1 MGNEIE
7 EMEVGGA
14 MSGVRRGLALVSVL
28 LAVMAA
34 WTMGALGQATTTVQ
48 DTVYLADGS
57 TAAGTVLVSWSGF
70 TTAVG
75 QVIAAGTTSAT
86 LGAGGVLTIALVP
99 NADVTP
105 TGSYYTAVFHLS
117 DGTTS
122 RQYWVIPAVAA
133 GGAPVKLAAIE
144 NQVLPQSVA
153 MQTVSKSYVDNAIA
167 QAQSGF
173 PTGSTTYVPTTGG
186 TMTGP
191 LVLPGDPVSSSQA
204 ADKNYVDNNVASI
217 ASGLGGKVSTLP
229 AGTQV
234 VGQPAGTQLEVNHLN
249 GELYASQYVNG
260 VGNNGIANAL
270 ASTDCTSGCRVKVEP
285 SYGGTDQVNAASVA
299 SNGAVVDAR
308 GGSEAVTVVNPLGIG
323 TSLSAGESLAQVDT
337 LSSPEMEALRPGAF
351 GIGAEALTLSTEAAA
366 GGSDQFPQN
375 VEKVPYGKTTYGVLS
390 LTGNYNTQGQHVQLN
405 NIVNCYSVGDCLAGG
420 QFITSSGGYRD
431 NSDEGTHPYDLQVSE
446 DSRVFEGDGRFL
458 IDLNPAKTI
467 STGYVSAGGKTVE
480 AYASFT
486 GTSFPLSVFLET
498 SQAATSQPANLA
510 PGTVT
515 LAIATSGVTAGFA
528 TSTGGLAA
536 SGVACVADPL
546 GGTFETANYSVV
558 DATHVKLTL
567 NKVHAV
573 GSVIAVGG
581 LCGYGLEQKVD
592 TMNGIRQ
599 VFPILGAFDATDV
612 YYVDGGGTTVV
623 GRQGNGSTSAYLN
636 LSLGIAS
643 ISRSG
648 NVVTVTTASTLPE
661 DVNGVTLTVS
671 GVADSSYNGS
681 FAVATTGANTLT
693 YANTGANST
702 SSGGT
707 VADVTGSYAMYP
719 MAEVLSVANPGN
731 RQIDGTFL
739 LAANT
744 VAWAAGDAIE
754 EPHFYQQYVN
764 LDTELDTQYVPRPIE
779 YTQAGKLYQGN
790 VGPGLRG
797 WQVTNAVPATSYLGG
812 GGTHTAPDDA
822 YVVSGPWQN
831 DFEVDAGLQ
840 SVIYAHCNLHGCNR
854 WDSGY
859 NLFMMDTPTSRD
871 ALSYQPQSS
880 TATWYLSGVPYSFSP
895 AAFSAGT
902 INVGTL
908 NATTIN
914 GGISAASI
922 NSGTINAARLP
933 LFGASGTTHAAGA
946 VPDPGA
952 TSGATRFLRE
962 DGTWNVPSGGSSGGA
977 AGGDLSGNYPNPT
990 VAAVHATSGTVDGV
1004 TIGATTPRPGN
1015 FTTGSF
1021 TAPTTINTGAIA
1033 ENGSLSLISTN
1044 LLTSPLLVQGG
1055 EATVNIFKD
1064 ATPTKASS
1072 FGFSVPGSGVVGN
1085 DFQFSTYNGTAWA
1098 GRMTIVNATG
1108 NVGIGA
1114 TNPASLLSV
1123 GSASQFQVDS
1133 AGDIAAA
1140 ANGTFSGTV
1149 ASAQYLGPL
1158 TAPSGSCPTAGA
1170 WVFSQ
1175 DGHATFCASGTWV
1188 TKI

>member
-1 MGNEIE
+1 
-7 EMEVGGA
+7 

-70 TTAVG
+70 TTAGG
-75 QVIAAGTTSAT
+75 QVIAAGSTSAV
-86 LGAGGVLTIALVP
+86 LGAGGALTIALAP
-99 NADVTP
+99 NANVTP
-105 TGSYYTAVFHLS
+105 IGSYYTAVFHLS

-122 RQYWVIPAVAA
+122 RQYWVIPAVAT

-144 NQVLPQSVA
+144 SQVLPLSVA
-153 MQTVSKSYVDNAIA
+153 MQTVSKSYVDTAIA

-173 PTGSTTYVPTTGG
+173 PAGGSTYVPTAGG
-186 TMTGP
+186 TMTGA
-191 LVLPGDPVSSSQA
+191 LVLPGDPVSPNQA
-204 ADKNYVDNNVASI
+204 ADKNYVDSNVASI

-229 AGTQV
+229 AATQV

-249 GELYASQYVNG
+249 GELYASQYANG
-260 VGNNGIANAL
+260 TGNNGIANAL
-270 ASTDCTSGCRVKVEP
+270 ASPDCTSGCRLKVEP
-285 SYGGTDQVNAASVA
+285 SYGGTDQVNASSVV
-299 SNGAVVDAR
+299 SGGAVVDAR
-308 GGSEAVTVVNPLGIG
+308 GGSEAVTVVNPLGTG
-323 TSLSAGESLAQVDT
+323 TSLSAGASLAQVET
-337 LSSPEMEALRPGAF
+337 LSSPQILQLRPGSY
-351 GIGAEALTLSTEAAA
+351 GIGAEALVLSTEAAA
-366 GGSDQFPQN
+366 GGSNQFPQN
-375 VEKVPYGKTTYGVLS
+375 LETLPYGKSTYGVLS

-405 NIVNCYSVGDCLAGG
+405 NVVNCYSVGDCLAGG

-446 DSRVFEGDGRFL
+446 DSRVFEGVCAGGCTAGSTDLNLTVSTNAGTQGDGRFL

-467 STGYVSAGGKTVE
+467 SGGYISGGAKTIE

-486 GTSFPLSVFLET
+486 GTNFPVSALLAT
-498 SQAATSQPANLA
+498 AQAATSQPGNLA
-510 PGTVT
+510 PGAVT
-515 LAIATSGVTAGFA
+515 LAIETGGAPAGFA
-528 TSTGGLAA
+528 TSTAGLAA
-536 SGVACVADPL
+536 NGVACVADPG
-546 GGTFETANYSVV
+546 GGTFETASYSVV

-567 NKVHAV
+567 NKVHASGTV
-573 GSVIAVGG
+573 VAVGG

-599 VFPILGAFDATDV
+599 VFPIIGSFDATDV
-612 YYVDGGGTTVV
+612 YYADGGGTTVV

-636 LSLGIAS
+636 VSLGVAA
-643 ISRSG
+643 ISRSA
-648 NVVTVTTASTLPE
+648 NVVTVTTANALPE
-661 DVNGVTLTVS
+661 DLNGVTLTVS

-681 FAVATTGANTLT
+681 YTVTTTGAKTLT

-719 MAEVLSVANPGN
+719 MAEVLSVANPAN

-754 EPHFYQQYVN
+754 EPHFYQQYVTV
-764 LDTELDTQYVPRPIE
+764 DTELDTQYVPRPIE
-779 YTQAGKLYQGN
+779 YAQAGKQYLGN

-797 WQVTNAVPATSYLGG
+797 WQVTNAVPVSSYLGA
-812 GGTHTAPDDA
+812 GGTHTAPDDG
-822 YVVSGPWQN
+822 YVVSGPWQT

-871 ALSYQPQSS
+871 VLNYQPQSS

-902 INVGTL
+902 IDAGTL
-908 NATTIN
+908 NVT
-914 GGISAASI
+914 
-922 NSGTINAARLP
+922 
-933 LFGASGTTHAAGA
+933 
-946 VPDPGA
+946 
-952 TSGATRFLRE
+952 
-962 DGTWNVPSGGSSGGA
+962 
-977 AGGDLSGNYPNPT
+977 
-990 VAAVHATSGTVDGV
+990 AVHAASLDGAI
-1004 TIGATTPRPGN
+1004 IGATTPAAISG
-1015 FTTGSF
+1015 TTGSF
-1021 TAPTTINTGAIA
+1021 AGLAVNSAGTTAGDLMNINT
-1033 ENGSLSLISTN
+1033 
-1044 LLTSPLLVQGG
+1044 
-1055 EATVNIFKD
+1055 VN
-1064 ATPTKASS
+1064 ATPNP
-1072 FGFSVPGSGVVGN
+1072 FGFALVNSGTGGVGFRMCNSLQTGCGSPGSGHYWQIF
-1085 DFQFSTYNGTAWA
+1085 DA
-1098 GRMTIVNATG
+1098 GGTG
-1108 NVGIGA
+1108 NLKIGQAFVGDFVVVNGAGDVSIGGES
-1114 TNPASLLSV
+1114 PAAMFNV
-1123 GSASQFQVDS
+1123 GASNQFQVGSD
-1133 AGDIAAA
+1133 G
-1140 ANGTFSGTV
+1140 GTTIPYQMGPV
-1149 ASAQYLGPL
+1149 A
-1158 TAPSGSCPTAGA
+1158 APSGACAVSGA

-1175 DGHATFCASGTWV
+1175 DGHATFCNAGTWV